1 MNNLTNNLMENLKD
15 KIALK
20 QAKIAV
26 AKGDAMAELVFKNAK
41 ILNVFTEEVEIG
53 DVAIYQGEIVG
64 VGQYNGAVEV
74 DCTGKFLA
82 PAFIDGHVHIESS
95 MVLPQTFA
103 QTIMPTGTTT
113 IIADP
118 HELINV
124 CGAKGMEFF
133 LDCAR
138 KTPLDIRYMLP
149 SSVPATAFETNGS
162 DFTAA
167 DMLTFL
173 SDENV
178 GGLGEVMCYPNVIFG
193 DPVILEKIAMME
205 NCGDSGLDFSKSKM
219 QVDGHAPALSGG
231 DLQAYVVA
239 GVATEHECTTFA
251 EAKERL
257 AAGMKILVREG
268 SAAHNLEAIISGF
281 VEANLPLDNL
291 MFCTDDKHLEHIN
304 QRGHIC
310 ENVRLAIALG
320 VPVAKAY
327 KMAAYNTAQTYNLHG
342 VGAVAAGYVADLL
355 ILNDLE
361 KVEICDV
368 YKNGVS
374 VANLEFTPTAVPRE
388 ILNSVHLPEI
398 KVENLQLT
406 VGEKCH
412 VLGIVSGQILTK
424 HLLEAVPNIDG
435 KFMANGEYNKLC
447 VVERHG
453 KNGNLAVCPLKNFGI
468 KGGAIATTVAHDS
481 HNIIV
486 AGDNDGDILLALETL
501 AEIQGGY
508 VLVQNGEVHVL
519 PLQVAGLMS
528 QQSAQEVIEQ
538 SHKMLNLAYEMG
550 IDAGS
555 DPFITLSFLAL
566 PVIPELR
573 LTDQGLFD
581 VVNFKLL

>member
-1 MNNLTNNLMENLKD
+1 MNSLMKNLRD
-15 KIALK
+15 KIQLM

-26 AKGDAMAELVFKNAK
+26 AKGDAAADLVLKNAK
-41 ILNVFTEEVEIG
+41 VLNVFTEEVETC

-64 VGQYNGAVEV
+64 VGQYKGTVER

-82 PAFIDGHVHIESS
+82 PAFIDAHVHIESS

-124 CGAKGMEFF
+124 CGGKGMEFF
-133 LDCAR
+133 LDCGR

-167 DMLTFL
+167 DMLPFL
-173 SDENV
+173 DDPQV
-178 GGLGEVMCYPNVIFG
+178 LGLGEVMCYPNVIHG
-193 DPVILEKIAMME
+193 DVKILEKIAMME
-205 NCGDSGLDFSKSKM
+205 NGENLH
-219 QVDGHAPALSGG
+219 VDGHAPALSGA
-231 DLQAYVVA
+231 DLQGYVAA

-281 VEANLPLDNL
+281 VAENLPLDNV

-304 QRGHIC
+304 ERGHIC

-320 VPVAKAY
+320 VPPIKAY
-327 KMAAYNTAQTYNLHG
+327 KMAAYNTAQAYNLKG
-342 VGAVAAGYVADLL
+342 LGAVAAGYKADLVL
-355 ILNDLE
+355 LNDLE

-368 YKNGVS
+368 YKNGVA
-374 VANLEFTPTAVPRE
+374 VGELEFLPTLAPSE
-388 ILNSVHLPEI
+388 ILHSVHLPTLTI
-398 KVENLQLT
+398 KDLQLD
-406 VGEKCH
+406 VGEKCD
-412 VLGIVSGQILTK
+412 VLGVVPQQLLTK
-424 HLLEAVPNIDG
+424 HLLEAVPTLDG
-435 KFMANGEYNKLC
+435 KFVASSEYNKLC

-453 KNGNLAVCPLKNFGI
+453 KNGNFAICPLKNFGI
-468 KGGAIATTVAHDS
+468 TGGAIATTVAHDS
-481 HNIIV
+481 HNAIV
-486 AGDNDGDILLALETL
+486 AGDNDADILLALETL
-501 AEIQGGY
+501 SKIQGGY
-508 VLVQNGEVHVL
+508 VLVKAGEVHVL
-519 PLQVAGLMS
+519 PLTVAGLMS
-528 QQSAQEVIEQ
+528 QQSAQEVIDQ

-581 VVNFKLL
+581 VVKFQLL

>member
-1 MNNLTNNLMENLKD
+1 MMKD

-26 AKGDAMAELVFKNAK
+26 AKGAGLADLVFKNAK

-53 DVAIYQGEIVG
+53 DVAIFKGEIVG
-64 VGQYNGAVEV
+64 VGKYNGAEEV

-95 MVLPQTFA
+95 MVLPSTFA

-124 CGAKGMEFF
+124 CGAKGMKFF

-167 DMLTFL
+167 DMAQFL
-173 SDENV
+173 ADENV

-193 DPVILEKIAMME
+193 DPVILEKIVMME
-205 NCGDSGLDFSKSKM
+205 NGENLH
-219 QVDGHAPALSGG
+219 VDGHAPALSGA
-231 DLQAYVVA
+231 DLQAYVTA
-239 GVATEHECTTFA
+239 GVKTEHECTTFA

-281 VEANLPLDNL
+281 VAANLPLDNL

-327 KMAAYNTAQTYNLHG
+327 KMAAYNTAQAYNFQGL
-342 VGAVAAGYVADLL
+342 GAVAAGYKADLL
-355 ILNDLE
+355 ILDDLE

-368 YKNGVS
+368 YKDGVA
-374 VANLEFTPTAVPRE
+374 VGDLEFLPTDAPTE

-398 KVENLQLT
+398 KVENLQLE
-406 VGEKCH
+406 VGGKCD
-412 VLGIVSGQILTK
+412 VLGVVSGQILTK
-424 HLLEAVPNIDG
+424 HLLEAVPAVDG
-435 KFMANGEYNKLC
+435 KFASKGEYNKLC

-468 KGGAIATTVAHDS
+468 TGGAIATTVAHDS
-481 HNIIV
+481 HNAIV
-486 AGDNDGDILLALETL
+486 AGDNDEDILLALKALT
-501 AEIQGGY
+501 EIQGGY
-508 VLVQNGEVHVL
+508 VLVKAGEVHVL
-519 PLQVAGLMS
+519 PLDVAGLMS
-528 QQSAQEVIEQ
+528 QQSAQEVISQ

-550 IDAGS
+550 IDGGS

-581 VVNFKLL
+581 VVNFKLV